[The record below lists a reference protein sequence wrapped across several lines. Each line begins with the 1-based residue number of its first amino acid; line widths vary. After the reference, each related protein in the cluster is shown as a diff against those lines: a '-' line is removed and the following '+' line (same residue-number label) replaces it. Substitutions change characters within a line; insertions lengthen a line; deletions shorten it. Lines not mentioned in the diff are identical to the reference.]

1 MIVVAVALH
10 LDKEN
15 LKRADLSAFTFA
27 KVAFTFVVFKNLVCK
42 LTSHVF
48 AVAFVNANLK
58 IVKNKVPFFFK
69 NGAQENSAKIFSIVN
84 LKFATSQQL
93 KICT

>member
-1 MIVVAVALH
+1 MMVVAVALH

-27 KVAFTFVVFKNLVCK
+27 KVAFTFVAFKNLVCK

-58 IVKNKVPFFFK
+58 IVKNKVHFFSKMVPKRIQQKYFPL
-69 NGAQENSAKIFSIVN
+69 SILN
-84 LKFATSQQL
+84 LPHLSN
-93 KICT
+93 